1 MRDRAWK
8 IKRVTMRD
16 RDDFTQ
22 PLSHFV
28 FNYTGYA
35 TRNRVRGQYR
45 AGGTFNNANSPTFD
59 GAAEE
64 AGADFRSSRP
74 SNYRN
79 RFSFDLIEIPVDRLR
94 ADFAPR
100 GFPRDRHL
108 AQFADNNRSL
118 LVTESGKSRHNT

>member
-1 MRDRAWK
+1 MRKRLWK

-22 PLSHFV
+22 TLSHSV

-45 AGGTFNNANSPTFD
+45 AKGTLNNANSPMFD
-59 GAAEE
+59 GVAEE
-64 AGADFRSSRP
+64 AEANFRSGRP

-79 RFSFDLIEIPVDRLR
+79 RFSFD
-94 ADFAPR
+94 F
-100 GFPRDRHL
+100 
-108 AQFADNNRSL
+108 N
-118 LVTESGKSRHNT
+118 